1 MQKICPRKSIW
12 KVNIE
17 QSAQRKIQI
26 ENLQKMTQKV
36 TSSQCYRMFNLR
48 HLNRGNIFRNFN
60 DFNSSSQ
67 TGFNMSGPQK
77 IQTLVKVRQGQYK
90 TFLLL

>member
-1 MQKICPRKSIW
+1 MD
-12 KVNIE
+12 
-17 QSAQRKIQI
+17 
-26 ENLQKMTQKV
+26 
-36 TSSQCYRMFNLR
+36 
-48 HLNRGNIFRNFN
+48 RGTVI
-60 DFNSSSQ
+60 DPFNSSSQ